1 MNILLAAPYG
11 GVSGGIS
18 RWTSHIE
25 TYYMGLRQKIL
36 KMEILPMGRS
46 TFVNINSPLL
56 YRLFFAIKDYSS
68 ILKNFKF
75 ALNHNQYDI
84 IHLTSSGSLSLFK
97 DVYMLHLAKAKGCK
111 TIIHFHYGRIPD
123 LFKNKNWE
131 YHMLKK
137 VIALSDTV
145 IVIDKLTY
153 DVLQQAG
160 YRNIVYLP
168 NPLSPE
174 VESIVENNNS
184 LKRDRHTLVFV
195 GHVVKTKGIFELIEA
210 CKEVHNIK
218 LKLVGFITTKMKMDL
233 KEFAGPGSS
242 SWLEIKGELDYE
254 NTIKEMLTAGIFV
267 LPTYTEGFPNV
278 ILESMAC
285 GCPIV
290 TTNVGAIPEMLDIAN
305 GNRYGICIP
314 PKDVDRLR
322 AALLKMLNDKEYA
335 DACGDN
341 AKIRVRNEYSMPII
355 WNKLVE
361 CWMSVY
367 SKKSK

>member
-1 MNILLAAPYG
+1 MRILLAAPYG
-11 GVSGGIS
+11 GISGGIS
-18 RWTSHIE
+18 RWTAHVKQ
-25 TYYMGLRQKIL
+25 YYLALQQKNFR
-36 KMEILPMGRS
+36 MEILPMSRS
-46 TFVNINSPLL
+46 TFVSINSPIV
-56 YRLFFAIKDYSS
+56 YRLITAAKDYSL
-68 ILKNFKF
+68 ILKKF
-75 ALNHNQYDI
+75 RNILKEEHYDI

-97 DVYMLHLAKAKGCK
+97 DVYMLRLAKAKGCK

-123 LFKNKNWE
+123 LFKNRNWE

-174 VESIVENNNS
+174 IESIVENNKS

-210 CKEVHNIK
+210 CKEIHNIK
-218 LKLVGFITTKMKMDL
+218 LKLVGFITTKMKMEL